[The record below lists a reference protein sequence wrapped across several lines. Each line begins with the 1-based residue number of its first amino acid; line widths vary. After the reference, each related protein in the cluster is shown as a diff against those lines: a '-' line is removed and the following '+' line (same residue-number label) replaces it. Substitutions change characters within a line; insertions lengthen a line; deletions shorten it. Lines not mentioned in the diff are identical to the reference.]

1 MHSVCFEP
9 PAVARNQGNSKPNST
24 ALLELVMTSSELGQ
38 LRAAY
43 GVPVL
48 HTLADVGIAR
58 GFKGA
63 MPMRLLKHQ
72 GLMVGIYQVLMK

>member
-1 MHSVCFEP
+1 
-9 PAVARNQGNSKPNST
+9 
-24 ALLELVMTSSELGQ
+24 MTSSELGQ